1 VDRLFLDTNVLFSA
15 GWREDAGVACLWSL
29 DDVVL
34 STSRYAIAEADRNLS
49 DRQQAW
55 RLKKLDQALH
65 IVETTTVPDS
75 VRKGILLP
83 DKDWPILGGALAA
96 DSTHLI
102 TGDLKHFGRYFQ
114 KRIAGILVLPP
125 ADYLHHTSRTF

>member
-1 VDRLFLDTNVLFSA
+1 MDRLSLDANVLFSA
-15 GWREDAGVACLWSL
+15 AYREDAGVARLWSL
-29 DDVVL
+29 KDVVL
-34 STSRYAIAEADRNLS
+34 STSSYAIAEAERNLS
-49 DRQQAW
+49 ARHQTR
-55 RLKKLDQALH
+55 RLKHLVEALH

-75 VRKGILLP
+75 VREGMTLP

-102 TGDLKHFGRYFQ
+102 TGDFKHFGRYFQ

-125 ADYLHHTSRTF
+125 GEYLRGNS

>member
-1 VDRLFLDTNVLFSA
+1 MDRLFLDANVLFSA
-15 GWREDAGVACLWSL
+15 AYRKDAGVAFLWSL
-29 DDVVL
+29 DDVAL
-34 STSRYAIAEADRNLS
+34 STSSYAIEEAERNLS
-49 DRQQAW
+49 ARHQTR
-55 RLKKLDQALH
+55 RLKQLVRALH

-75 VRKGILLP
+75 VREGITLP

-114 KRIAGILVLPP
+114 KRIAGILILPP
-125 ADYLHHTSRTF
+125 ADYRRDTTRTF

>member
-1 VDRLFLDTNVLFSA
+1 MDRLFLDANVLFSA
-15 GWREDAGVACLWSL
+15 AHREGAGVAFLWSL
-29 DDVVL
+29 DDAVL
-34 STSRYAIAEADRNLS
+34 STSSYAIEEAERNLS
-49 DRQQAW
+49 ARHQTR
-55 RLKKLDQALH
+55 RLKQLIQALH

-75 VRKGILLP
+75 VRKGITLP

-114 KRIAGILVLPP
+114 KQIAGILILPP
-125 ADYLHHTSRTF
+125 ADYLRDTSRTF

>member
-1 VDRLFLDTNVLFSA
+1 MDRLFLNANVLFSA
-15 GWREDAGVACLWSL
+15 AYRDDAGVACFWSL

-34 STSRYAIAEADRNLS
+34 SISRYAIEEAERNLS
-49 DRQQAW
+49 TRHQAR
-55 RLKKLDQALH
+55 RLRKLVQALLL
-65 IVETTTVPDS
+65 VETTTVPDS
-75 VRKGILLP
+75 VREGIVLP

-114 KRIAGILVLPP
+114 KYIAGVLILPP
-125 ADYLHHTSRTF
+125 ADYLRLTSRTS